1 MLRALAFARCLCSC
15 RLRLA
20 GATPASPVC
29 QSRVSR
35 RARYPRPVLH
45 HLTLWVPDLERAEQ
59 SWSWL
64 LGELGYTRD
73 RSVER
78 VVLLRHAAG
87 IAVVLEQSP
96 DMVPG
101 MLYSRM
107 RPGLNHL
114 AFSIES
120 SSVLIDITE
129 HAADYGWAALPGDR
143 HPITGGAQV
152 AYLED
157 RDGFEVEL
165 VAIGART

>member
-1 MLRALAFARCLCSC
+1 M
-15 RLRLA
+15 
-20 GATPASPVC
+20 
-29 QSRVSR
+29 
-35 RARYPRPVLH
+35 LH

-64 LGELGYTRD
+64 LGELGYSRD
-73 RSVER
+73 LSVER

-87 IAVVLEQSP
+87 VAVVLEQSP

-107 RPGLNHL
+107 RPGMNHL
-114 AFSIES
+114 AFRVES
-120 SSVLIDITE
+120 MGLLDAITANASE
-129 HAADYGWAALPGDR
+129 HGWSALPGDR
-143 HPITGGAQV
+143 HPIAGGAHV

-165 VAIGART
+165 VATLDAPA